1 MYVCPWALQ
10 EPYGDKGEGSWLSFS
25 KALSLTGK
33 QCSVSRWTKISMD
46 NKTEMDKASV
56 KEVSDYVT
64 YISNFY
70 YQTFLMNL

>member
-1 MYVCPWALQ
+1 M
-10 EPYGDKGEGSWLSFS
+10 
-25 KALSLTGK
+25 
-33 QCSVSRWTKISMD
+33 ISMD